1 MVSTH
6 NNKPS
11 QPTVLSTD
19 QYYQGRRRCV
29 AASRPRRRGA
39 GTARE
44 GAAPWPHGRAPRRGA
59 RRWSGSSPP
68 TGTWRNC
75 TGQQQGMDGDAGA
88 SESRMGEGGIG
99 RNRKQSRPVPDAELE
114 GVGPARSGGRGSKNG
129 NPVTM
134 RRSWRRRSLARSR
147 SMPDLRRKLSP
158 PSSKKGCRA
167 EAAAGAE
174 EPAQREAAAAWSEKT
189 NLSPGLSER

>member
-1 MVSTH
+1 MRRGEPAQETRSRNRARGGCSLATRPGSE
-6 NNKPS
+6 KRR
-11 QPTVLSTD
+11 TKMERLFSTD
-19 QYYQGRRRCV
+19 RYLAQLYRSTTGGGWRC
-29 AASRPRRRGA
+29 
-39 GTARE
+39 
-44 GAAPWPHGRAPRRGA
+44 
-59 RRWSGSSPP
+59 
-68 TGTWRNC
+68 
-75 TGQQQGMDGDAGA
+75 
-88 SESRMGEGGIG
+88 RMGEGGIG
-99 RNRKQSRPVPDAELE
+99 RNTKQSRPVPDAELE